1 LKKFPFLLNKFHS
14 GELVAFSTVS
24 PSRVD
29 ADASAFGDAA
39 SFFLFLTK
47 QRDEKFRI
55 EFNPQ
60 V

>member
-1 LKKFPFLLNKFHS
+1 LNKFHS